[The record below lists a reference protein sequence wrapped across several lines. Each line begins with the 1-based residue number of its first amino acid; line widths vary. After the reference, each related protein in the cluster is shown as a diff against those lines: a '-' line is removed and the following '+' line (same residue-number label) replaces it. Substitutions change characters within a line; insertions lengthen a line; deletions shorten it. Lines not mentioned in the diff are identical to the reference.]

1 MPSALAITHASA
13 AVGDDRGIVFRAAT
27 SDGRTL
33 TGSVTPS
40 GSAVIHEH
48 QCSVKGG
55 RSAGLFAAQ
64 QSVCPH
70 ALAVGPVL
78 AKLAKKLRWSD
89 EAVTATKDVTALPGE
104 NLDLNPALEWLY
116 QKGKWTKGVD
126 ILRTRAISF
135 APDPDLD
142 PSLYGEPDDN
152 YVVNETLF
160 TRLDASVMTGE
171 YEAVLIVGPSGCG
184 KSKGAMEWAHRRGR
198 ARWAVTLGVDAR
210 VEDVVGGVGLENGST
225 VRKEGLVSLLSKPGV
240 TLIFNEL
247 TAVNQR
253 EWTPLWPFLEKGQRV
268 VHTVVDGERYAVPVH
283 PTARIVA
290 TANEAKS
297 MHAEANGGQGFAQL
311 RRFTVIRLGL
321 EPEEVMAIARKIVHS
336 RLAAKTVAM
345 GDAGTM
351 DFPDLT
357 SAESFIN
364 FAGFERLV
372 RHLLRD
378 PEAREVIEVSPEIVA
393 CAMIDAANPD
403 IGLNDALV
411 SHFVLKAASSF
422 GQDAVA
428 QQIVASGAFA
438 GVTELV

>member
-13 AVGDDRGIVFRAAT
+13 AVTDDRGIVFRAST
-27 SDGRTL
+27 SDGRAL

-40 GSAVIHEH
+40 GSAAIYEHE
-48 QCSVKGG
+48 CSVRGG
-55 RSAGLFAAQ
+55 RSVGLFAAQ

-89 EAVTATKDVTALPGE
+89 EVVTATKDVQAMAGE
-104 NLDLNPALEWLY
+104 NLDLSPTLEWLY
-116 QKGKWTKGVD
+116 SGNKWIKGVE
-126 ILRTRAISF
+126 ILRTRPIQF
-135 APDPDLD
+135 KPDPGIE
-142 PSLYGEPDDN
+142 PALYGTPDDN
-152 YVVNETLF
+152 YVVNEELF
-160 TRLDASVMTGE
+160 TRLDASVMTGD
-171 YEAVLIVGPSGCG
+171 YEAVLVVGPSGCG

-210 VEDVVGGVGLENGST
+210 VEDVVGGVGLVNGST
-225 VRKEGLVSLLSKPGV
+225 VRKEGLVSLLSRPGV

-283 PTARIVA
+283 PTARIIA

-321 EPEEVMAIARKIVHS
+321 TPQEVMEIARKIVRS
-336 RLAAKTVAM
+336 RLAAKTVDM
-345 GDAGTM
+345 GAAGTVE
-351 DFPDLT
+351 FPDLT
-357 SAESFIN
+357 SAESYLD

-372 RHLLRD
+372 GHLLGD
-378 PEAREVIEVSPEIVA
+378 PEARDVIEVSPEIVA

-411 SHFVLKAASSF
+411 SHFVLKAATSF
-422 GQDAVA
+422 AQDAVA

-438 GVTELV
+438 GVTELS